1 MAWVNEAEA
10 LSLDST
16 DHHPA
21 SFIWRC
27 SEESCMLGQS
37 HTEITC
43 VHRMPQ
49 GLHKAEW
56 IPLHPSCPF
65 SKSSQSAV
73 LSKALLPMGKQSA
86 GLFSDNPSH
95 HVIPQRTCS
104 LFSPGSCLS
113 PPAPA
118 SFFNGA
124 YISLLGLP
132 QLNIQTRRFKP
143 RTFVFPQFRRLE
155 VQDQGMGRFSFFCGP
170 SPWPA
175 EGHFS
180 LCSHTVFL
188 LCSYVTHWCFYVST
202 CFPLIET
209 PVRLGR
215 PTLTASF

>member
-1 MAWVNEAEA
+1 MARKNEAEA

-37 HTEITC
+37 HMEITH
-43 VHRMPQ
+43 VHLMPQ

-56 IPLHPSCPF
+56 VPLHPSCPF
-65 SKSSQSAV
+65 SKSSQSTV
-73 LSKALLPMGKQSA
+73 ISKVLLPTGKQSA

-104 LFSPGSCLS
+104 LFSPESCLP

-124 YISLLGLP
+124 YISLHGLP
-132 QLNIQTRRFKP
+132 QLNIQTKQFKP
-143 RTFVFPQFRRLE
+143 WPFVFPQFRRLD
-155 VQDQGMGRFSFFCGP
+155 VQDQGIGRFSSSAASLLGLQKATSPCVLTWSFF
-170 SPWPA
+170 WV
-175 EGHFS
+175 HTS
-180 LCSHTVFL
+180 LVFL
-188 LCSYVTHWCFYVST
+188 CVYMFPFYRDTSQ
-202 CFPLIET
+202 I
-209 PVRLGR
+209 G
-215 PTLTASF
+215 